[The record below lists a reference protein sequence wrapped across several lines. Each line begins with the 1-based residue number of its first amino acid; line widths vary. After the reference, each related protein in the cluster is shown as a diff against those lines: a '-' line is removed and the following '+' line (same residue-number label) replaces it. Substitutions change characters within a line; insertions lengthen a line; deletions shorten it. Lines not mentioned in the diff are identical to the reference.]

1 MELKNIEIL
10 NINGVIFKSVNQPL
24 KGKVK
29 FKFLKLAK
37 QLEPCVEVIDT
48 TLKTLEK
55 PDERME
61 VLEEMQNVD
70 LVTFNEDEL
79 EDVELSLADLLLIEK
94 LIKEER

>member
-1 MELKNIEIL
+1 
-10 NINGVIFKSVNQPL
+10 
-24 KGKVK
+24 
-29 FKFLKLAK
+29 
-37 QLEPCVEVIDT
+37 
-48 TLKTLEK
+48 
-55 PDERME
+55 ME